1 MMARHLFTDER
12 VGYEATIPVGWLTVR
27 VDEQEY
33 LDAFSLGESANTDIQ
48 QSLIS
53 VQYENPN
60 TFRLLAIDAQ
70 PADIQNEFVS
80 DMRFVLDEQK
90 NINLGSDADLQDIAQ
105 KISTSAEVFRFEVT
119 SAEIITSLSGVQFG
133 VIEAESSFTNSD
145 GTEVPIYQK
154 QIFFNTESRTQSIIF
169 TTVTDLKQITLPA
182 FDTMLETINVSEK

>member
-1 MMARHLFTDER
+1 
-12 VGYEATIPVGWLTVR
+12 
-27 VDEQEY
+27 
-33 LDAFSLGESANTDIQ
+33 
-48 QSLIS
+48 
-53 VQYENPN
+53 
-60 TFRLLAIDAQ
+60 
-70 PADIQNEFVS
+70 
-80 DMRFVLDEQK
+80 
-90 NINLGSDADLQDIAQ
+90 
-105 KISTSAEVFRFEVT
+105 VT

>member
-12 VGYEATIPVGWLTVR
+12 VG
-27 VDEQEY
+27 
-33 LDAFSLGESANTDIQ
+33 FSLGESANTDIQ